1 VKVKTTNK
9 QGKEFSLQNQTFNQ
23 KHFNTQS

>member
-1 VKVKTTNK
+1 VKVKSTK

-23 KHFNTQS
+23 KQLNTQS